1 MDETKSGIG
10 WWGIV
15 IVFILLF
22 AVFGN
27 GNLFGGRCIGNGFG
41 YGFDG
46 YAGGMGYGFQNFK
59 ATCDAE
65 KAEIINSATTQ
76 YKVIEQAQATRETV
90 QSTAAATQAK
100 IDFYGYQD
108 LRDKLAESQRE
119 NLVLQNKLFVKEQL
133 APITAQLSS
142 IQCNMLRRPD
152 VTGIGAVCPNAGII
166 NGLGLNTLNGYG
178 SCGCGCNGAS
188 VA

>member
-27 GNLFGGRCIGNGFG
+27 GNLFGRGGFG
-41 YGFDG
+41 GHGYGYDG
-46 YAGGMGYGFQNFK
+46 FVGGMGYGFQNFK

-76 YKVIEQAQATRETV
+76 FKVVDQGSATRDAISIDGQATR
-90 QSTAAATQAK
+90 ALINGQAM
-100 IDFYGYQD
+100 QD
-108 LRDKLAESQRE
+108 LRDKYAEALRQNTMLQTQLYSDAKFNALA
-119 NLVLQNKLFVKEQL
+119 
-133 APITAQLSS
+133 AS
-142 IQCNMLRRPD
+142 IAEIKCNMLRRPD
-152 VTGIGAVCPNAGII
+152 ITGIGAVCPNAGIL
-166 NGLGLNTLNGYG
+166 NGLGIDRFNSG
-178 SCGCGCNGAS
+178 CGCGYNGLNA
-188 VA
+188 